1 MFHIVYTK
9 LAVKD
14 ISHLKSSH
22 LDGKGGKLV
31 EILREDPFRVPPRY
45 EGLVGNLQGY
55 FSRRINLQHRLVYQV
70 FREPCEYK
78 GIRYEGTVKIIRMWT
93 HYE

>member
-9 LAVKD
+9 QAVKD
-14 ISHLKSSH
+14 ISHLKAAH
-22 LDGKGGKLV
+22 LDEKAKRLIQ
-31 EILREDPFRVPPRY
+31 ILREDPFLNHPLHKV
-45 EGLVGNLQGY
+45 LVGIFQGY
-55 FSRRINLQHRLVYQV
+55 FSRHINLQHRLVYQV

-78 GIRYEGTVKIIRMWT
+78 GTRYEGTVKIIRMWT